1 MYQCLYCEEPMIK
14 YIGERRQD
22 IAHLYK
28 YSIPLDQMPD
38 YCSFSFFDS
47 SRGQTDSACKGVFQ
61 TSGCGK
67 GPREERSA
75 PGKFLKG

>member
-1 MYQCLYCEEPMIK
+1 MYQCLSCEEPMIK
-14 YIGERRQD
+14 YIGERRQA
-22 IAHLYK
+22 IAHLYR

-38 YCSFSFFDS
+38 YCSLCHFL
-47 SRGQTDSACKGVFQ
+47 TAVEDSACKGVFQ
-61 TSGCGK
+61 TCGCGK

>member
-14 YIGERRQD
+14 YIAARHR
-22 IAHLYK
+22 
-28 YSIPLDQMPD
+28 PLVQVLHSPRPNAGLLLLL
-38 YCSFSFFDS
+38 SFFDS

-61 TSGCGK
+61 TCGCGK